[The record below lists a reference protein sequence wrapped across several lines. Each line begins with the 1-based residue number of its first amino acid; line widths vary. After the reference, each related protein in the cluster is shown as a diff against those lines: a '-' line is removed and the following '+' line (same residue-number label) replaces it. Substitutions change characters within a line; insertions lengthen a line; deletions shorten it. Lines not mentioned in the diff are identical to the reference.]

1 MQHLA
6 LCIEYDG
13 TAYAG
18 WQRQLNAVTIQSSV
32 EDALATCYGIPV
44 PIVGSGR
51 TDAGVHARAQVA
63 HLLLPDE
70 APEIPCHK
78 IPVALNTRLPAEIR
92 IRAAALVEVDF
103 HARYGA
109 VQREYIYRIGIQQ
122 SVFTRQYVW
131 TPDLS
136 FDTSLFESA
145 LLEMEGVHDFT
156 GISKH
161 NPDTP
166 SYICNV
172 SKCSLEH
179 HKDELRVRIRA
190 NRFVYGMCRAIV
202 GAAYTV
208 ARGKTSLEMLKQTLA
223 SAERGSQTPLAP
235 AHGLTLNRITYPIPI
250 FDDLDVY

>member
-13 TAYAG
+13 TTYAG
-18 WQRQLNAVTIQSSV
+18 WQRQSNALTIQACV
-32 EDALATCYGIPV
+32 EDALTQCYGMV
-44 PIVGSGR
+44 LPIVGSGR

-63 HLLLPDE
+63 HVGIPDT
-70 APEIPCHK
+70 APLIPSEK
-78 IPVALNTRLPAEIR
+78 IPIALNTRLPAEIR
-92 IRAAALVEVDF
+92 IRAAAIVDADF

-109 VQREYIYRIGIQQ
+109 VQREYVYRISTKH
-122 SVFTRQYVW
+122 SVFTRHFVW

-136 FDTSLFESA
+136 FDES
-145 LLEMEGVHDFT
+145 LLETALRSMEGTHDFT
-156 GISKH
+156 GISKN
-161 NPDTP
+161 NPDTA

-172 SKCSLEH
+172 SACSLEH
-179 HKDELRVRIRA
+179 YEDELRIRIRA

-208 ARGKTSLEMLKQTLA
+208 ARGKTSLETLRTILE

-235 AHGLTLNRITYPIPI
+235 AHGLTLNRITYPLPI
-250 FDDLDVY
+250 FQELDVF